1 MDNSLHT
8 SLRTIHTLG
17 PVGTNCQM
25 AAHEWFKKN
34 QIENGTVRL
43 YDTLEEAV
51 LNVKKGEALLACVV
65 YPKLHN
71 LVFENLGEMEFK
83 ETFITN
89 TYDMVLAAK
98 DKNIDGIVK
107 LASHPAP
114 VDLVS
119 KYKFIITH
127 VSSNSAAAIEVAKG
141 NFDGCITTIEA
152 AKQHD
157 LLVLENFGPVPMGF
171 SLHTMKAVQS

>member
-1 MDNSLHT
+1 MDNSLIS

-17 PVGTNCQM
+17 PVGTNCQL
-25 AAHEWFKKN
+25 AAREWFQKN
-34 QIENGTVRL
+34 QIDDGTVRL

-51 LNVKKGEALLACVV
+51 LNVKTGEALLACVV

-89 TYDMVLAAK
+89 TYDMVLAGK
-98 DKNIDGIVK
+98 DKQIRSIVNI
-107 LASHPAP
+107 ASHPAP
-114 VDLVS
+114 VDLVR
-119 KYKFIITH
+119 KYNFTITH

-152 AKQHD
+152 AKQQG
-157 LLVLENFGPVPMGF
+157 LYILENFGPVPMGF
-171 SLHTMKAVQS
+171 SIHTMKGD